1 MTVNTKELK
10 VILDGATVLAPASS
24 QSSKR
29 LLFTAKILSII
40 CTHLNLND
48 PLDAAIFACITT
60 TFYLIVRLGEFTV
73 PAIRSFNPSKHIT
86 RENVSETV
94 DCNEATFWAAQ
105 DGPSDPRAALENH
118 IRVNPADSNAH
129 LFAWKHPKGI
139 RPLSKAELSKRLNAY
154 SFT

>member
-1 MTVNTKELK
+1 M
-10 VILDGATVLAPASS
+10 
-24 QSSKR
+24 
-29 LLFTAKILSII
+29 
-40 CTHLNLND
+40 
-48 PLDAAIFACITT
+48 

-94 DCNEATFWAAQ
+94 DCNNLPVTKFHIPSTKTSPMKGEATFWAAQ

-118 IRVNPADSNAH
+118 IQVNPADSNAH